1 MVENKNIMVGNNEKR
16 IERLY
21 NGMILNNVFQ
31 LNFSKDK
38 PEMDFFTGE
47 AVFKI
52 ETTTV
57 YIEQYDETKVIHQSI
72 WKLLDFLTIEFT
84 KQNHH
89 KCKKEK
95 MNREVVVSLSDYIS
109 LRNDTLSKPNE
120 NKIKKETKEDLDILV
135 HMSIEGTE
143 NQKKNTKFLTKAKI
157 CESVKRKKDAIIF
170 VFSEELAEYL
180 VNSYVMQYPLSL
192 LKTDSRNANL
202 YPLGRKM
209 ALHYGMDNNF
219 IKGTNSKLG
228 VDTALQYCPLI
239 PSCEKAE
246 KSDRQFNRRIYEPF
260 EKTLRDLG
268 FNYEFLLNGVVKN
281 ADDIHGMS
289 CTQYLKMSVSFSIPD
304 IIIDVERL
312 TRRKEEKAKAKQRKE
327 KNNI

>member
-1 MVENKNIMVGNNEKR
+1 MLENKTIMEGNNEKK

-38 PEMDFFTGE
+38 PEIDFFTGE

-109 LRNDTLSKPNE
+109 LRNDSLSKPNE
-120 NKIKKETKEDLDILV
+120 NKIKKETKDDLDILV

-157 CESVKRKKDAIIF
+157 CESVKRKKDTIIF

-209 ALHYGMDNNF
+209 ALHYGIYNNF

-228 VDTALQYCPLI
+228 VDTALQYCP
-239 PSCEKAE
+239 C
-246 KSDRQFNRRIYEPF
+246 F
-260 EKTLRDLG
+260 
-268 FNYEFLLNGVVKN
+268 
-281 ADDIHGMS
+281 
-289 CTQYLKMSVSFSIPD
+289 
-304 IIIDVERL
+304 
-312 TRRKEEKAKAKQRKE
+312 
-327 KNNI
+327 